1 MKLPCSPPRTIPA
14 FGRLAGKWWLLEL
27 IGQRQRRQHFGTLQI
42 INGLHAVGVGSI
54 RANAEAADYR
64 LLCTAVQAL
73 LAAARGPSS
82 SGPHAGCRLGASMLG
97 SLILA

>member
-1 MKLPCSPPRTIPA
+1 MLTAAYDSSIRQVGTQ
-14 FGRLAGKWWLLEL
+14 RWLQEL
-27 IGQRQRRQHFGTLQI
+27 IGQRQRRQHFGMLETI
-42 INGLHAVGVGSI
+42 GGLCAVGVGSG
-54 RANAEAADYR
+54 RECVEAPEHK
-64 LLCTAVQAL
+64 LHCTAVQAL